1 MVTDIPVLVSPFQG
15 KTVSSWPSSEAHL
28 LQLETTLVAER
39 RASAASI
46 SSWQYKFGWIDS
58 STNSDS
64 MVPHKSGY
72 DTGDAGEHAAGVT
85 GSIVAVGDVHSG
97 AANCSTDSKEEV
109 DVVGSPGITPQ
120 SGDSEGDHLEEYKL
134 SADSSK
140 TNGRRFLGTRISN
153 TSGAITSIHNAVRKQ
168 KIFLMRGLSLGIL
181 STESG
186 RLTA

>member
-1 MVTDIPVLVSPFQG
+1 MVIDIPVLVSPFQG
-15 KTVSSWPSSEAHL
+15 KTVTSWPCSEARL

-46 SSWQYKFGWIDS
+46 SSCQCKLGWIDS

-72 DTGDAGEHAAGVT
+72 DTGDAGEHAAGGT
-85 GSIVAVGDVHSG
+85 GSIVAVSDVHSG

-120 SGDSEGDHLEEYKL
+120 SGDSEGDRPC
-134 SADSSK
+134 
-140 TNGRRFLGTRISN
+140 G
-153 TSGAITSIHNAVRKQ
+153 
-168 KIFLMRGLSLGIL
+168 GIQAL
-181 STESG
+181 C
-186 RLTA
+186 